1 VTTGVSSVYGREV
14 GCEFPGPRVLWYLLY
29 RGHGIYVEEGYK
41 ICVGEDHN
49 QYLRKNCVSG
59 QVYTQSHCVS
69 SLGKHIVMS
78 VLGFFGI
85 PG

>member
-1 VTTGVSSVYGREV
+1 MTTGVSSVYGREV
-14 GCEFPGPRVLWYLLY
+14 GCEFSGPRVLWYLLY
-29 RGHGIYVEEGYK
+29 RGQGIYVEEGYK

-59 QVYTQSHCVS
+59 QVYTQSWYVRS
-69 SLGKHIVMS
+69 SGRHIVMS
-78 VLGFFGI
+78 VLAFIRI